1 MFAPYLDEFLMLSLV
16 HLLAVIAPGPDF
28 AVVIRQSISF
38 GRKSALITSLG
49 IGTGISIHILYTL
62 LGIGF
67 ILSQSETALMAAKI
81 VGALYLSYIGFN
93 MLLSKPQKQIDAQV
107 VIDADLNHHKRA
119 FMLGFMTNVLNPK
132 ATLFFLAIF
141 TAIVSINTPLAVQ
154 SIYGLWIALTTA
166 LWFSLVSLFFSHQS
180 VRAKF
185 VRHGYIFERVMGVI
199 LLLFA
204 ARLGW
209 SLL

>member
-16 HLLAVIAPGPDF
+16 HFLAVIAPGPDF

-49 IGTGISIHILYTL
+49 IGAGISIHILYTL

-67 ILSQSETALMAAKI
+67 IITQSETAFMVAKI
-81 VGALYLSYIGFN
+81 AGGLYLAYIGFN
-93 MLLSKPQKQIDAQV
+93 MLASKPQKQTDIDAAPNQ
-107 VIDADLNHHKRA
+107 HKGA
-119 FMLGFMTNVLNPK
+119 FMLGFMTNLLNPK
-132 ATLFFLAIF
+132 ATMFFLAIF
-141 TAIVSINTPLAVQ
+141 TAIVSIDTPLAVQ
-154 SIYGLWIALTTA
+154 SIYGIWIALTTA
-166 LWFSLVSLFFSHQS
+166 LWFSLVSLFFSHRS

-209 SLL
+209 SLF